1 MIPLRDANPT
11 RKTPFVT
18 YVFVALNALVF
29 VGELLLDSQ
38 GQLDSFITQW
48 GVVPVELLNDPL
60 GESPTLLTSM
70 FLHGGWAHLFGNML
84 YLWVFGDNL
93 EDRMGTI
100 RFIVFYVATGLVATA
115 AQVAISPQSAVP
127 TIGASGAI
135 AGVLGGYLVL
145 FPRARIT
152 TIVFRF
158 ITEVPAL
165 IVLGFWFVYQF
176 FFGIASLSTMDMQV
190 GGVAF
195 FAHIGGFVAG
205 MILVHPFQ
213 IGRPVDR
220 DYARSQDDRWG

>member
-11 RKTPFVT
+11 RKTPLVT
-18 YVFVALNALVF
+18 YVFVALNALIF
-29 VGELLLDSQ
+29 VGELFLDGQ

-48 GVVPVELLNDPL
+48 GVVPIELLSNPL
-60 GESPTLLTSM
+60 GEALTLLTSM
-70 FLHGGWAHLFGNML
+70 FLHGGWAHLLGNML

-115 AQVAISPQSAVP
+115 AQIAINPQSSVP

-158 ITEVPAL
+158 VTEVPAL

-220 DYARSQDDRWG
+220 DYGRSLDDPWG

>member
-11 RKTPFVT
+11 KRTPVVT
-18 YVFVALNALVF
+18 YVFVALNVLIF
-29 VGELLLDSQ
+29 FGELLLASQ
-38 GQLDSFITQW
+38 GQLDRTITNW
-48 GVVPVELLNDPL
+48 GVVPVELLSNPL
-60 GESPTLLTSM
+60 SEWQTLLTSM
-70 FLHGGWAHLFGNML
+70 FLHGGWAHLLGNML

-100 RFIVFYVATGLVATA
+100 RFVAFYFISGLVATA
-115 AQVAISPQSAVP
+115 AQVAINPQSSVP

-152 TIVFRF
+152 AIVFRF

-165 IVLGFWFVYQF
+165 LVLGSWFVYQF

-195 FAHIGGFVAG
+195 FAHIGGFIAG

-213 IGRPVDR
+213 IGRSSDR
-220 DYARSQDDRWG
+220 DRERSLDDLWR

>member
-11 RKTPFVT
+11 SKTPFVT
-18 YVFVALNALVF
+18 YSFVAVNVVVF
-29 VGELLLDSQ
+29 FGELLLDGQ
-38 GQLDSFITQW
+38 GQLESFITNW
-48 GVVPVELLNDPL
+48 GVVPLELLNDPA
-60 GESPTLLTSM
+60 GEWPTLFTSM
-70 FLHGGWAHLFGNML
+70 FLHGGWAHLLGNML

-93 EDRMGTI
+93 EDRMGAV
-100 RFIVFYVATGLVATA
+100 RFIIFYVMTGLVATG
-115 AQVAISPQSAVP
+115 AQIAIDPQSSIP

-135 AGVLGGYLVL
+135 AGVLGGYLLL

-158 ITEVPAL
+158 ITEVPAM

-213 IGRPVDR
+213 IGRGSDR
-220 DYARSQDDRWG
+220 DYPRSLDDPWG